1 MKESKKQYYSNYFK
15 NNLKNM
21 KSTWKGMESIIYLK
35 TSKSESGK
43 RTVNCKGEFL
53 INPVEI
59 ANCFNNFFLFY

>member
-1 MKESKKQYYSNYFK
+1 
-15 NNLKNM
+15 M

-43 RTVNCKGEFL
+43 ITVNCKGEFL